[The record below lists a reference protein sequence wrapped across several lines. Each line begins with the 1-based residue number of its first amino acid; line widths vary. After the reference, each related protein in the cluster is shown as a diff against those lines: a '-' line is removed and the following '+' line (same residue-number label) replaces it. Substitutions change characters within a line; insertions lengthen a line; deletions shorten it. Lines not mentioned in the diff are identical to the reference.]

1 MKSNQL
7 IRRSCWL
14 SSLALSAFTGAAQRP
29 MPLPT
34 DTLSLNF
41 VFNNTNLIEEEIAE
55 LGFLE
60 VLPPLRRLNDGMVD
74 TTVFLS
80 DSVAWSIVYFGLED
94 SLGDITMEDVYCVL
108 SHKWPHV
115 ETIQVMVL
123 YQTEDNDLD
132 YEYEVIRPDF
142 LECRWGREEDSDEE
156 ESTWLMDGNRSIFI
170 RPNGQ
175 FTDQFGDP
183 LRR

>member
-1 MKSNQL
+1 VPQ
-7 IRRSCWL
+7 
-14 SSLALSAFTGAAQRP
+14 
-29 MPLPT
+29 PT

-41 VFNNTNLIEEEIAE
+41 VLNNSTNLIEEEIAE

-80 DSVAWSIVYFGLED
+80 DSVAWSVVYFGLED
-94 SLGDITMEDVYCVL
+94 SLGRITMEEVYCLL

-142 LECRWGREEDSDEE
+142 LECRWGLEENADQE
-156 ESTWLMDGNRSIFI
+156 ESKWLMVGNRSIFI
-170 RPNGQ
+170 RPNGE

-183 LRR
+183 LKR